1 MVSDANDKNEEDNQ
15 EETVDQAKDKEKE
28 VKITLYDNG
37 IPEKCAEK
45 MVTEMFKDWM
55 EQKPTWLYRRNLDVN
70 VELRQYQSLSQGNF
84 FFSWQNGTLSFFF
97 GPVFF
102 PFLLPKTFDFSTS
115 KDFSMRTELPRVNF
129 VKCAM

>member
-55 EQKPTWLYRRNLDVN
+55 EQKPTSAGFTVMLTAILERMEHDIFIHAFVCHYSWN
-70 VELRQYQSLSQGNF
+70 V
-84 FFSWQNGTLSFFF
+84 
-97 GPVFF
+97 
-102 PFLLPKTFDFSTS
+102 
-115 KDFSMRTELPRVNF
+115 
-129 VKCAM
+129 

>member
-15 EETVDQAKDKEKE
+15 EETVDQEKDKEKE

-55 EQKPTWLYRRNLDVN
+55 EQKPTWLYRDGYGNPGKDGARHIYPRFRL
-70 VELRQYQSLSQGNF
+70 SLFLECLGEIWRKSVKSIYPIN
-84 FFSWQNGTLSFFF
+84 SFK
-97 GPVFF
+97 GVVI
-102 PFLLPKTFDFSTS
+102 LPKSNVRF
-115 KDFSMRTELPRVNF
+115 
-129 VKCAM
+129 